1 MLIRLTVRNFKRFE
15 EVVIDL
21 DSPVLFIGPNNSG
34 KTTALQA
41 LALWDLGIRRW
52 REKRQGKGAP
62 EKRPGVAISHRD
74 LVTSPSPDA
83 KHLWRNLRVRNIRRV
98 DGKQRTENIR
108 IDIVVEGRANGQTWT
123 AGLEFDFANEETFHC
138 RPLRVDTGGRMPVPE
153 VVGAVRF
160 AYLPPMSGLA
170 TSELRLEPGG
180 VQVRL
185 GEGRTAEVLRNLCLL
200 VHQER
205 PEEWSQLV
213 ADVEQSFGARLD
225 PPRYLP
231 ERGEIAMSYREGGV
245 RFDITSAGRG
255 LQQTT
260 LLLAHLALNPGAVLI
275 LDEPDAHL
283 EVVRQ
288 RGIYELLIRTA
299 ERSGSQII
307 AASHS
312 EVLLQEAAGRDAI
325 VAFLGSP
332 HRIENTSQV
341 VKALRDIGYG
351 DYERARQAGCVVYVE
366 GTTDPPVL
374 RAFAKRLGHE
384 RALEALERSFVRAV
398 GNRPTKA
405 LDHYYGLR
413 EANPELR
420 ACAIFDRLEQDLPE
434 MHRVPAQT
442 WRRREIENYLSS
454 EQTLLAWAEAPPP
467 GPPTLFTES
476 TRKRRYGAMKKAILE
491 VREAA
496 LVLRPGL
503 PPDSEDAKASE
514 DFLEPV
520 FKRFFQ
526 SLGQTDRMPKRR
538 FHELVPFI
546 PDTDLDS
553 EISEKLDLIADTYDT
568 AQLGGV

>member
-1 MLIRLTVRNFKRFE
+1 MLTRLTVSNFKRFE

-74 LVTSPSPDA
+74 LVTSPAPDA

-108 IDIVVEGRANGQTWT
+108 IEIVVEGRDSGKAWT

-138 RPLRVDTGGRMPVPE
+138 RPLRVEGGGRMPIPE
-153 VVGAVRF
+153 AVGAVRL

-205 PEEWSQLV
+205 PEEWSHLV
-213 ADVEQSFGARLD
+213 TDIEESFGARLD
-225 PPRYLP
+225 PPHHLP

-325 VAFLGSP
+325 VAFVGSP

-341 VKALRDIGYG
+341 MKALRDIGYG

-366 GTTDPPVL
+366 GTTDLPVL
-374 RAFAKRLGHE
+374 RAFAKRLDHQ
-384 RALEALERSFVRAV
+384 RALQALDKSFVRAV

-405 LDHYYGLR
+405 LEHYDGLR
-413 EANPELR
+413 EAHPELR
-420 ACAIFDRLEQDLPE
+420 ACAIFDRLEHGLPN
-434 MHRVPAQT
+434 MHGVPATT

-454 EQTLLAWAEAPPP
+454 EETLLAWAEAPPP

-476 TRKRRYGAMKKAILE
+476 TRKRRHEAMKKAILE
-491 VREAA
+491 VRTAA
-496 LVLRPGL
+496 SVLRPGL
-503 PPDSEDAKASE
+503 APEDAKASE

-520 FKRFFQ
+520 FERFFR
-526 SLGQTDRMPKRR
+526 SLGQSDRMPKRR
-538 FHELVPFI
+538 FHELVLYI
-546 PDTDLDS
+546 PDADLDS
-553 EISEKLDLIADTYDT
+553 EISEKLNLIADAY
-568 AQLGGV
+568 AAAPPGSV

>member
-1 MLIRLTVRNFKRFE
+1 MLTRLTVRNFKRFE
-15 EVVIDL
+15 DVVIDL

-52 REKRQGKGAP
+52 REKRQGKGGP

-74 LVTSPSPDA
+74 LVTSPAPDA

-98 DGKQRTENIR
+98 EGRQRTENIR
-108 IDIVVEGRANGQTWT
+108 IDIVVEGGDSGKDWI
-123 AGLEFDFANEETFHC
+123 AGLEFDFANEETLHC
-138 RPLRVDTGGRMPVPE
+138 RPLRVEGGGRMPVPE
-153 VVGAVRF
+153 AVGAVRL

-205 PEEWSQLV
+205 PEEWSRLV
-213 ADVEQSFGARLD
+213 DDIEESFGARFD
-225 PPRYLP
+225 PPRHLP
-231 ERGEIAMSYREGGV
+231 ERGEIAMSYQEGGV

-288 RGIYELLIRTA
+288 RAIYELLIRTA
-299 ERSGSQII
+299 KRSGSQII

-351 DYERARQAGCVVYVE
+351 DYEQARQAGCVVYVE
-366 GTTDPPVL
+366 GTTDLPVL
-374 RAFAKRLGHE
+374 RAFAKRLDHQ
-384 RALEALERSFVRAV
+384 RALEALEKSFVRAV

-405 LDHYYGLR
+405 LEHYYGLR
-413 EANPELR
+413 EAHPELR
-420 ACAIFDRLEQDLPE
+420 ACAIFDRLKQGLPE
-434 MHRVPAQT
+434 MHGVRATT

-476 TRKRRYGAMKKAILE
+476 TRKRRHEAMKKAILE
-491 VREAA
+491 VRTAA
-496 LVLRPGL
+496 SVLRPGL
-503 PPDSEDAKASE
+503 APDSKDAKVSE

-520 FKRFFQ
+520 FERFFR
-526 SLGQTDRMPKRR
+526 SLGQSDRMPKRR
-538 FHELVPFI
+538 FHELVPYI
-546 PDTDLDS
+546 PDADLDS
-553 EISEKLDLIADTYDT
+553 ELKEKLDLVADAY
-568 AQLGGV
+568 AAVPPRGV